1 MGTRLRGCD
10 GLGGGDGAGGCDDD
24 RSAGLAYNGKMF
36 IDSHCHI
43 NFPEL
48 AARMPEILAKMAEN
62 KVTHALCVS
71 VDLPDFPQV
80 LALAEQHPH
89 IFASV
94 GVHPD
99 YEDTPE
105 PTVQQLVELA
115 DHPKIVAIG
124 ETGLDYYRLE
134 GDLEWQ
140 RERFRVHIRA
150 SRETRKPLIIHTRA
164 ASEDTIRLMKEEGA
178 GTDAGGVAGVMH
190 CFTESLAVAE
200 AAMAQGF
207 YISFSGIVTFKSAKE
222 LQAVAQAV
230 PLERMLI
237 ETDSPY
243 LAPVPFRGRMNE
255 PGYVAHVAEYIA
267 TLKGVS
273 LRDVAA
279 QTSENFFNLFQ
290 SARS

>member
-1 MGTRLRGCD
+1 
-10 GLGGGDGAGGCDDD
+10 
-24 RSAGLAYNGKMF
+24 MF

-48 AARMPEILAKMAEN
+48 AARMPEILAKMDEN

-80 LALAEQHPH
+80 LALAEQYPH
-89 IFASV
+89 IYASV

-105 PTVQQLVELA
+105 PSVEQLVKLA

-150 SRETRKPLIIHTRA
+150 SRATGKPLIIHTRS
-164 ASEDTIRLMKEEGA
+164 ASEDTIRIMREEGA
-178 GTDAGGVAGVMH
+178 GTDQGGAAGVMH
-190 CFTESLAVAE
+190 CFTESLEVAE
-200 AAMAQGF
+200 AALAMGF
-207 YISFSGIVTFKSAKE
+207 YISFSGIVTFKSARD
-222 LQAVAQAV
+222 LQAVARAV

-243 LAPVPFRGRMNE
+243 LAPVPFRGKMNE
-255 PGYVAHVAEYIA
+255 PGFVRHVAEFIA
-267 TLKGVS
+267 DLKGVP
-273 LRDVAA
+273 LAQVAQ
-279 QTSENFFNLFQ
+279 QTTDNFFNLFK
-290 SARS
+290 AVRA